1 MCLQAEEIQ
10 EHHRRNGF
18 EVGNADKI
26 FDSTGAGSKRPVEQ
40 PMANY
45 GTDTQMDSETKERR
59 VEHEELKT
67 AAQ

>member
-1 MCLQAEEIQ
+1 MSQADEIQ
-10 EHHRRNGF
+10 EHHRRDGF

-26 FDSTGAGSKRPVEQ
+26 FDSTGAGQKKPVEQ

-45 GTDTQMDSETKERR
+45 GTRTQMDSESKELRT
-59 VEHEELKT
+59 ESEELKT